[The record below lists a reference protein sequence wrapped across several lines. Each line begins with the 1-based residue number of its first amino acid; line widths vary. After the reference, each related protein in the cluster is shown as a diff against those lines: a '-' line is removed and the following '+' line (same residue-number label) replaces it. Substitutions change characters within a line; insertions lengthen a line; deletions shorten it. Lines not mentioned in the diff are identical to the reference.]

1 MDVES
6 IRTQFRQIMRRS
18 LNVIRCEEDLKQGI
32 SEITGLLED
41 LGEHQ
46 GCYEK
51 HRLYN
56 DLLTARIAMVS
67 ALERKGSV
75 GCHCRADAVEEKA
88 TYRVLIK
95 KDGETMRVSR
105 VSI

>member
-6 IRTQFRQIMRRS
+6 IRTQFREVMRRS
-18 LNVIRCEEDLKQGI
+18 LNVIRCEEDLERGI
-32 SEITGLLED
+32 AEITKLLQL
-41 LGEHQ
+41 LGDYQ

-56 DLLTARIAMVS
+56 DLLTARITMVS

-88 TYRVLIK
+88 AYRVLIK